1 MILKK
6 YNGIWF
12 FGLSGSGKT
21 LASNFIK
28 KKIKKFIILDGDKIR
43 KHISF
48 DLSYSLKDREIQLR
62 RVYGMALLS
71 IDSGVF
77 PVIST
82 VYMSNQ
88 IVLKL
93 KRKNILPIQ
102 ITRDFQKIKNRKK
115 IYNINNKNVVGRDIK
130 MKKFASLN
138 LINNSDSIKNLKKK
152 LLKIIS

>member
-21 LASNFIK
+21 LASNFLK

-130 MKKFASLN
+130 MKKFARLN
-138 LINNSDSIKNLKKK
+138 LINNSDIIKNLKKK

>member
-21 LASNFIK
+21 LASNFLK
-28 KKIKKFIILDGDKIR
+28 TKIKKFIILDGDKIR

-48 DLSYSLKDREIQLR
+48 DLSYTLKDREIQLR

-71 IDSGVF
+71 IDSEVF
-77 PVIST
+77 PIVST

-88 IVLKL
+88 IILKL

-102 ITRDFQKIKNRKK
+102 MTRDFQKIKNRKK

-130 MKKFASLN
+130 MKKFAGLN
-138 LINNSDSIKNLKKK
+138 LINNSDNIENLKKK
-152 LLKIIS
+152 ILKIIS

>member
-21 LASNFIK
+21 LASNFLK
-28 KKIKKFIILDGDKIR
+28 TKVKKFIILDGDKIR

-48 DLSYSLKDREIQLR
+48 DLSYTLKDREIQLR

-71 IDSGVF
+71 IDSEVF
-77 PVIST
+77 PIVST

-88 IVLKL
+88 IILKL

-102 ITRDFQKIKNRKK
+102 MTRDFQKIKNRKK

-130 MKKFASLN
+130 MKKFAGLN
-138 LINNSDSIKNLKKK
+138 LINNSDNIENLKKK
-152 LLKIIS
+152 ILKIIS

>member
-21 LASNFIK
+21 LASNFLK
-28 KKIKKFIILDGDKIR
+28 TKVKKFIILDGDKIR

-48 DLSYSLKDREIQLR
+48 DLSYTLKDREIQLR

-77 PVIST
+77 PIVST

-88 IVLKL
+88 IILKL

-102 ITRDFQKIKNRKK
+102 MTRDFQKIKNRKK

-130 MKKFASLN
+130 MKKFAGLN
-138 LINNSDSIKNLKKK
+138 LINNSDNIENLKKK
-152 LLKIIS
+152 ILKIIS

>member
-21 LASNFIK
+21 LASNFLK

-130 MKKFASLN
+130 MKKFARLN

>member
-21 LASNFIK
+21 LASNFLK

-48 DLSYSLKDREIQLR
+48 DLSYTLKDREIQLR

-71 IDSGVF
+71 IDSEVF
-77 PVIST
+77 PIVST

-102 ITRDFQKIKNRKK
+102 MTRDFQKIKNRKK

-130 MKKFASLN
+130 MKKFARLN